1 MEHHI
6 RPHTPRTP
14 RPRRTWAFVALLSA
28 CQAYEAAPLDLDS
41 HRERFLARSLT
52 SLEVSDV
59 VGGVELSEP
68 RPSAAYDLSDGI
80 SLAEAEAIAL
90 VFNADLRVARLQAGV
105 TLASAEN
112 AGAWEDPTLG
122 VDLTRILESI
132 PEPWKAF
139 GSIGLTLPISGRLG
153 LEQDLASAQ
162 HSTDLARLAEREWRL
177 RMDVRRAWT
186 ELSAIEVRRPV
197 LLAFVARINQVLEV
211 VERMEQVGQL
221 SRMEARLFRVER
233 ATQQYELDQLV
244 LLGREAS
251 LRLVQL
257 MGLSP
262 ATEAPFSIDGVGGQA
277 LLAVTGPDITGAA
290 PIRRE
295 SPALFVA
302 AVEYEAA
309 EAELELEIRRQY
321 PDLGFGP
328 GYGREDEQ
336 DQILL
341 GLELPLPFWNKNR
354 RAIAEARARR
364 DVARASVEATLERLT
379 AAWMATWVLY
389 EGASRQLNVL
399 ESELLPLVDA
409 QFDDASR
416 AAQLGDVDAFVLLD
430 SLARQ
435 RDMALRFVGAKRE
448 QALHA
453 ITLDELSGPTIEAT
467 AKSEPPT
474 DTPQH

>member
-1 MEHHI
+1 MEDHI
-6 RPHTPRTP
+6 RTHTLRTQ
-14 RPRRTWAFVALLSA
+14 RSGRSWAIVALFSA
-28 CQAYEAAPLDLDS
+28 CQAYEAAPLDLDG

-52 SLEVSDV
+52 SLEVSDLV
-59 VGGVELSEP
+59 DGLEP
-68 RPSAAYDLSDGI
+68 REPRTSAEFDLSDGI

-90 VFNADLRVARLQAGV
+90 VFNADLRVVRLEAGV

-122 VDLTRILESI
+122 VDLTRILESV
-132 PEPWKAF
+132 PEPWKMF

-162 HSTDLARLAEREWRL
+162 HSTDLARVAEREWRL

-197 LLAFVARINQVLEV
+197 LLAYLARINQVLEV
-211 VERMEQVGQL
+211 VERMEQVGEL
-221 SRMEARLFRVER
+221 ARTEARLFRVER
-233 ATQQYELDQLV
+233 ATQQFELDQLE
-244 LLGREAS
+244 LLSRDAS
-251 LRLVQL
+251 LRMVQL

-262 ATEAPFSIDGVGGQA
+262 ATKAPFSIDGVGGQA
-277 LLAVTGPDITGAA
+277 LMGVTGPDITGAA
-290 PIRRE
+290 PIRRD

-354 RAIAEARARR
+354 RAISEARARR
-364 DVARASVEATLERLT
+364 DVARASAEATLERLT

-389 EGASRQLNVL
+389 EGASRQRHVL
-399 ESELLPLVDA
+399 ESELVPLVDA
-409 QFDDASR
+409 QFKDASR

-435 RDMALRFVGAKRE
+435 RDMALRLVGAKRD

-453 ITLDELSGPTIEAT
+453 IALDELSGPTIEAT
-467 AKSEPPT
+467 AQSEPPT
-474 DTPQH
+474 DNPQR

>member
-1 MEHHI
+1 MEDHI
-6 RPHTPRTP
+6 RTHTLQTQRSG
-14 RPRRTWAFVALLSA
+14 RAWALVALLSA
-28 CQAYEAAPLDLDS
+28 CQTYEAAPLDLDG

-59 VGGVELSEP
+59 VDGLEP
-68 RPSAAYDLSDGI
+68 REPGTSAGFDLSDGI

-132 PEPWKAF
+132 PEPWEAF

-162 HSTDLARLAEREWRL
+162 HSTELARVAEREWRL

-186 ELSAIEVRRPV
+186 ELSANKVRRSV
-197 LLAFVARINQVLEV
+197 LLAYLARINEVLDV
-211 VERMEQVGQL
+211 VERMEQFGQL
-221 SRMEARLFRVER
+221 ARTEARLFRVER
-233 ATQQYELDQLV
+233 ATQQFELNQLE
-244 LLGREAS
+244 LLGREAA

-262 ATEAPFSIDGVGGQA
+262 AMEAPFSIDGVGGQEP
-277 LLAVTGPDITGAA
+277 LAVTGPDIAGVA

-302 AVEYEAA
+302 AVDYEAA

-336 DQILL
+336 NQILL

-364 DVARASVEATLERLT
+364 DVARASAEATLERLT
-379 AAWMATWVLY
+379 ATWRATRVLY
-389 EGASRQLNVL
+389 EGASRQLHVL
-399 ESELLPLVDA
+399 ESELVPLVDS

-416 AAQLGDVDAFVLLD
+416 VAQLGDVDAFVLLD

-435 RDMALRFVGAKRE
+435 RDMALRLVGAKRE
-448 QALHA
+448 QALYA
-453 ITLDELSGPTIEAT
+453 IALDELSGPKIEAT
-467 AKSEPPT
+467 AQSEPPT
-474 DTPQH
+474 DNPQR